1 MTAVPNDVAIS
12 AVPYDSMLVSELVER
27 LAPRVRGALE
37 LAADASPSPA
47 RLAAAK
53 CNVAVI
59 LHQRLWG
66 READTRADATQL
78 RARHAEAPGSVIVMR
93 LDDTPIPSWLAK
105 APRCDFGGAG
115 LDGAAEFVLKAVR
128 ARGGSPRPAPAPAVA
143 TSEKSHFR
151 SFDEAPPFL
160 SQGRALSAL
169 RRELDSL
176 SSELEPRL
184 EAEEAR
190 CTDRPVE
197 LHSLPNRV
205 VARVGDVGV
214 SFSWVSGRLGTVA
227 DGRLMVIEW
236 SGVESVGRGSAVLNA
251 AKPTR
256 ETVYHA
262 EGTSAESWHWR
273 SDDRHGRA
281 CSTANLVAEW
291 ISAARIAL
299 EPTEFPA

>member
-12 AVPYDSMLVSELVER
+12 AVPYDSILVSELAER
-27 LAPRVRGALE
+27 LAPRLRGTLTP
-37 LAADASPSPA
+37 AADAPLSPA
-47 RLAAAK
+47 RLGAAK
-53 CNVAVI
+53 ASVALI

-66 READTRADATQL
+66 REPETRADATVL
-78 RARHAEAPGSVIVMR
+78 RARHAEAPGSVIVLR
-93 LDDTPIPSWLAK
+93 LDDSATPSWLSK
-105 APRCDFGGAG
+105 APRCDLGSAG

-128 ARGGSPRPAPAPAVA
+128 TRGGSPRPAPAAAA
-143 TSEKSHFR
+143 TAAEKPHFR
-151 SFDEAPPFL
+151 SFDEAPAFL
-160 SQGRALSAL
+160 SQGRAFSAL

-190 CTDRPVE
+190 CADRPVE

-227 DGRLMVIEW
+227 DGRLLVIEW
-236 SGVESVGRGSAVLNA
+236 NGVESVGRGSAVLNA

-256 ETVYHA
+256 EVVYHA

-291 ISAARIAL
+291 IANATMGL
-299 EPTEFPA
+299 EPSEASA